1 MDCTAINGLQRRK
14 RRNCARP
21 ARGGIVG
28 LGLASA
34 LLVLGFFGGASTP
47 GGPGLA
53 LRAAYGQDFAAAGQH
68 FASAQDAFAQ
78 GQFELAAKEFQ
89 IAYDITRDPA
99 MLLNI
104 GESWQR
110 AGNGKK
116 ALEGY
121 RAYLAAQPQA
131 PDRAEVEG
139 RIQAI
144 ESALASPGPGGPGG
158 TTGTAGAAG
167 TAGSTTPADGQP
179 GAAKSPTSAAPGAA
193 DPAGSPT
200 TGPAPVLT
208 PTNPPAAKP
217 EGDKPP
223 APDSKAIAD
232 KAAAGAQPQITP
244 PDRPASRLRT
254 AAWVTVALAI
264 ALATSGAIVGLGA
277 QDRADELRR
286 RTTLLVGT
294 QPPIYDAGQAEAY
307 TTLTSEGN
315 AYNQAAIALL
325 STAGAV
331 AVTAGVLFIADHLRR
346 PKAEPKKGG
355 WAIAPTIVP
364 MLVPML
370 GPMLGPALG
379 PTAGPR
385 GLSAGA
391 LIGGGGLVAR
401 GSF

>member
-1 MDCTAINGLQRRK
+1 MMDCTSINGVQRRK
-14 RRNCARP
+14 LRSCAPPRRGLTRS
-21 ARGGIVG
+21 VG

-34 LLVLGFFGGASTP
+34 LLILGFFAGQVEP
-47 GGPGLA
+47 GGPALT

-89 IAYDITRDPA
+89 AAYDITRDPA

-121 RAYLAAQPQA
+121 QAYLVAQPQA

-139 RIQAI
+139 RIKAI
-144 ESALASPGPGGPGG
+144 EAALAGPSPGTPAPGATPGSPTGPA
-158 TTGTAGAAG
+158 TP
-167 TAGSTTPADGQP
+167 AGSQP
-179 GAAKSPTSAAPGAA
+179 GAG
-193 DPAGSPT
+193 PT
-200 TGPAPVLT
+200 TAPAAGQPATDVPATGAVPVLT
-208 PTNPPAAKP
+208 PKS
-217 EGDKPP
+217 PP
-223 APDSKAIAD
+223 APKPDGDKTAPEGKATPD
-232 KAAAGAQPQITP
+232 KAAAAQPQITP
-244 PDRPASRLRT
+244 PERPASRLRT

-264 ALATSGAIVGLGA
+264 ALSTSGAIVGLGA

-331 AVTAGVLFIADHLRR
+331 AVTAGILFIADYVRR
-346 PKAEPKKGG
+346 PRVEPKKGG
-355 WAIAPTIVP
+355 WAVGPSLAP
-364 MLVPML
+364 
-370 GPMLGPALG
+370 
-379 PTAGPR
+379 
-385 GLSAGA
+385 GLTGLAT
-391 LIGGGGLVAR
+391 GGGLVAR

>member
-1 MDCTAINGLQRRK
+1 M
-14 RRNCARP
+14 
-21 ARGGIVG
+21 
-28 LGLASA
+28 LGWA
-34 LLVLGFFGGASTP
+34 LLIVVFFGGFFGGSPTP
-47 GGPGLA
+47 GGGSLG

-144 ESALASPGPGGPGG
+144 ESALASPSGPSGTPGA
-158 TTGTAGAAG
+158 TGAAGAA
-167 TAGSTTPADGQP
+167 TPADGQP
-179 GAAKSPTSAAPGAA
+179 GAAKSPTPATPGTA
-193 DPAGSPT
+193 DAAGSPPP
-200 TGPAPVLT
+200 GAAPVLT
-208 PTNPPAAKP
+208 PASPPAAKP
-217 EGDKPP
+217 EGDKAP
-223 APDSKAIAD
+223 AADSKATAD
-232 KAAAGAQPQITP
+232 KTAAGASPASTP

-264 ALATSGAIVGLGA
+264 ALGTSGAIVGLGA

-315 AYNQAAIALL
+315 AYNTAAIALL

-331 AVTAGVLFIADHLRR
+331 AVTAGILFIADHLRR

-355 WAIAPTIVP
+355 WALAPTIFP
-364 MLVPML
+364 TP
-370 GPMLGPALG
+370 GPALG
-379 PTAGPR
+379 HR
-385 GLSAGA
+385 GLATGA
-391 LIGGGGLVAR
+391 ITGGGLVAG

>member
-1 MDCTAINGLQRRK
+1 MDCTSINGLRRRK

-21 ARGGIVG
+21 ARGLGGSVG
-28 LGLASA
+28 LGLATA
-34 LLVLGFFGGASTP
+34 LLVLGFGTLTP

-89 IAYDITRDPA
+89 AAYDITRDPA

-116 ALEGY
+116 ALDGY

-144 ESALASPGPGGPGG
+144 ESALAGPGPAGPGG
-158 TTGTAGAAG
+158 TAGATGPAG
-167 TAGSTTPADGQP
+167 TPGSGTPADGQP
-179 GAAKSPTSAAPGAA
+179 GAAKSPTAGAPGTA
-193 DPAGSPT
+193 DAAGSPT

-208 PTNPPAAKP
+208 PASPPVGKP

-223 APDSKAIAD
+223 APESKATAD

-264 ALATSGAIVGLGA
+264 ALGTSGAIVGLGA

-331 AVTAGVLFIADHLRR
+331 AVTAGVLFIVDHLRR

-355 WAIAPTIVP
+355 WAIVP
-364 MLVPML
+364 SF
-370 GPMLGPALG
+370 GPSLGPAPGLA
-379 PTAGPR
+379 AGPR
-385 GLSAGA
+385 GLTAGA